1 MNLFSV
7 YNRVISQEFAR
18 MAKQRVKTTSD
29 GATCRNDMNG
39 PILRSFY
46 LKREEFLDPNY
57 KVTKA
62 VSEKPDKS
70 HFPSFMK
77 E

>member
-1 MNLFSV
+1 MT
-7 YNRVISQEFAR
+7 
-18 MAKQRVKTTSD
+18 KQRVKTTGD
-29 GATCRNDMNG
+29 GATRRNDING

-46 LKREEFLDPNY
+46 SKREEFLDLNY
-57 KVTKA
+57 KLMKA

>member
-1 MNLFSV
+1 
-7 YNRVISQEFAR
+7 
-18 MAKQRVKTTSD
+18 MAKQRVKTTGD
-29 GATCRNDMNG
+29 GATRRNHTNG

-62 VSEKPDKS
+62 VSGKPDKS